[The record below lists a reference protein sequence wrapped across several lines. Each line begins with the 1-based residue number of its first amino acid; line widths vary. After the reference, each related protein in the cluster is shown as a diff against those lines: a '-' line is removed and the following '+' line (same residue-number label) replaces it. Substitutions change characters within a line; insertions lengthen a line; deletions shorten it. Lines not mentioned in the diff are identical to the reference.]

1 LSLRFDVWL
10 TLIASVALSAT
21 AQLFLK
27 LGARKI
33 AGASA
38 LIDLFRSAALSPPI
52 WGGLALYGLSV
63 ALWIRVLSKLDL
75 SVAYPFVGLGFL
87 MTMAFGAIFLAEN
100 VSLTRIMG
108 TALVAVG
115 CILVARSA

>member
-10 TLIASVALSAT
+10 TLIASV
-21 AQLFLK
+21 
-27 LGARKI
+27 
-33 AGASA
+33 A